1 MAELPYSFQY
11 GPPAT
16 GTATARDLVTKALR
30 WLGILSGEEA
40 ASASELLQGVDVL
53 NGMMAGFGPRGIAY
67 THTTLA
73 ATDVVNVPD
82 EQVRNVMFLLGAE
95 LAPEYEVE
103 LSPARVSQVVNA
115 LSQLQAAY
123 YMVEPAPSDLAL
135 RPHWPYRYSS
145 GISRLD

>member
-1 MAELPYSFQY
+1 MADLPYSFQY
-11 GPPAT
+11 GPPAA
-16 GTATARDLVTKALR
+16 GSATARDLVTKALR
-30 WLGILSGEEA
+30 WLGILAGEES

-53 NGMMAGFGPRGIAY
+53 NGMMHAFGPRGIAY

-73 ATDVVNVPD
+73 AADTVNVAD

-103 LSPARVSQVVNA
+103 LSPGRVAQAINA

-123 YMVEPAPSDLAL
+123 FIAVDATSDMAL
-135 RPHWPYRYSS
+135 RPRWWGRSTNV
-145 GISRLD
+145 SRI